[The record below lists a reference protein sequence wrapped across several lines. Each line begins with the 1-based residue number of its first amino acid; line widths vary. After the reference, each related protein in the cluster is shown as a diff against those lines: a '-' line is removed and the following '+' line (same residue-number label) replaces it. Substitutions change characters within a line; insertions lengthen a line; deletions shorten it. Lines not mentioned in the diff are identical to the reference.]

1 MKKIDKKELIYF
13 VTCVF
18 ASLKTITMDVV
29 HSRVVGKQVG
39 KK

>member
-18 ASLKTITMDVV
+18 ASLKTTMDVV